1 MYKAQKTQNSNTA
14 GPLNRKNVAGL
25 MLLKA
30 KADTPSSPCG
40 QSLCEPRVPVYL
52 LKALSAHSI

>member
-52 LKALSAHSI
+52 LKAL